1 MQGQNQI
8 EAFAGQ
14 RILAMDPRAE
24 KPLRACP
31 ACSAREAINLGIKNE
46 LEIVRCLICR
56 SIYCSYTPWY
66 TSERYYI
73 DYYSH
78 HGLDLPPVV
87 AKRLREITGGFS
99 QYRKTNRLLDLGC
112 GAGSLLEAARAHGW
126 DAQGIDVSI
135 SSVNHVRELG
145 FEVFHG
151 ELIQAQLMSEQF
163 DVIAAVEI
171 LEHLFD
177 PVNVVKEAYRLLR
190 PGGLFWLTTPHGRG
204 LPARVL
210 GLDWRVVSPPEHL
223 QLFSVTGLK
232 TLLESAGFRQ
242 INLRTTGGNPFELW
256 RGVRA
261 RNNPVQTAQG
271 NFNAVASN
279 YRLNEAMTKSRTR
292 QALKNALNGLL
303 NLTRLGDSLTGFAVR

>member
-8 EAFAGQ
+8 EKFAGQ
-14 RILAMDPRAE
+14 RILAMDPRTE

-31 ACSAREAINLGIKNE
+31 ACSANEAVNLGIKNE
-46 LEIVRCLICR
+46 LEIVRCCICK

-87 AKRLREITGGFS
+87 AKRLREITAGFS

-151 ELIQAQLMSEQF
+151 ELTQAQLMSEQF

-177 PVNVVKEAYRLLR
+177 PVKVVKEAYRLLR
-190 PGGLFWLTTPHGRG
+190 PGGLLWLTTPHGRG

-232 TLLESAGFRQ
+232 TLLERAGFRQ
-242 INLRTTGGNPFELW
+242 INTRTTGGNPFELW
-256 RGVRA
+256 RGIRE
-261 RNNPVQTAQG
+261 RNSPVQTAQG

-292 QALKNALNGLL
+292 QTLKNALNGLL
-303 NLTRLGDSLTGFAVR
+303 NLTHLGDSLTACAIR